1 MAFRIDPLT
10 SRVGRRIARVV
21 LIAAMVPLTVF
32 GSVVF
37 SRGRIQVETQER
49 ERLHEDVKSA
59 ALVGL
64 ERLLMLEAGLRTL
77 VLPGVGDISQR
88 LASLPMLDGVD
99 TVVLQ
104 TGPDVAP
111 RHLRGTRTP
120 ASLTEEHRRRLRLGR
135 GRLIRGADRTAW
147 IAVGDDVGGVAMAR
161 VPYKETFGY
170 GRRPLLRPTNI
181 LCILDDT
188 HVVLSCSGDDARVPA
203 LVEAADVPRH
213 GDYELAIDGQPH
225 LVRTW
230 SLPLQTDYGAGT
242 WVVAMMV
249 PRAEAAA
256 PLRALRRE
264 VILLAVA
271 SVLVVLLAV
280 LGTVRKQ
287 LGPLAVLEDASARVR
302 AKQYDVVPD
311 VRSNDEFETLA
322 HAFGSMVGAIREHV
336 SELEAFSVGAATAL
350 ARTIDAKSPWT
361 AGHSERVTEMA
372 LDLGRAL
379 QLSAD
384 DMAVLQRGGLL
395 HDIGKLAI
403 SSAILDKPG
412 KPTDEERAE
421 IEKHPATGVR
431 ILEPIAAFAAILP
444 IVGQH
449 HERFDGAGYPARL
462 AGTQIDRLARVL
474 AIADVYDALRSDR
487 PYRQGLP
494 LAVVVD
500 YISKGAGTQF
510 DPDMVAVFVQLMRPR
525 LATEQAAMGIDVPA
539 A

>member
-1 MAFRIDPLT
+1 MALRIDPLT

-77 VLPGVGDISQR
+77 LLPGVGDIAQR
-88 LASLPMLDGVD
+88 LASLPMLQEVD

-104 TGPDVAP
+104 PGAEATP
-111 RHLRGTRTP
+111 RHLRGTRR
-120 ASLTEEHRRRLRLGR
+120 AAQLTDEHRRRLREGR
-135 GRLIRGADRTAW
+135 ARLVRGADRTAW
-147 IAVGDDVGGVAMAR
+147 VAVGDGTGTVVMAR
-161 VPYKETFGY
+161 VAYRETFGY

-188 HVVLSCSGDDARVPA
+188 QVVLSCSGDDARVPA

-213 GDYELAIDGQPH
+213 GDDELAIDGQPH

-249 PRAEAAA
+249 PRAAAAA

-280 LGTVRKQ
+280 LGTVRTQ

-322 HAFGSMVGAIREHV
+322 HAFGSMVGAIRAHV

-431 ILEPIAAFAAILP
+431 ILEPIAAFAPILP

-449 HERFDGAGYPARL
+449 HERFDGTGYPARL

-487 PYRQGLP
+487 PYRKGLP

-500 YISKGAGTQF
+500 YISHGAGTQF
-510 DPDMVAVFVQLMRPR
+510 DPDMVAAFVQLMRPR
-525 LATEQAAMGIDVPA
+525 LSSGQAAMDIDAPA

>member
-1 MAFRIDPLT
+1 MALRIDPLT

-64 ERLLMLEAGLRTL
+64 ERLLMLEAGLRAL
-77 VLPGVGDISQR
+77 LLPGGGDIPQR
-88 LASLPMLDGVD
+88 LASLPMLEGVD

-104 TGPDVAP
+104 PAPDTQP
-111 RHLRGTRTP
+111 RHLRGSRPP
-120 ASLTEEHRRRLRLGR
+120 ATLTAEHRQRIREGR
-135 GRLIRGADRTAW
+135 AQLVRGADRTAW
-147 IAVGDDVGGVAMAR
+147 VAVGDGTGTVVMAR
-161 VPYKETFGY
+161 VAYRETFGY

-213 GDYELAIDGQPH
+213 GDDELAIDGQPH

-230 SLPLQTDYGAGT
+230 SLPLQTDYSAGT

-379 QLSAD
+379 QLPAD

-395 HDIGKLAI
+395 HDIGKLAV

-431 ILEPIAAFAAILP
+431 ILEPIAAFAPILP